1 MISMIGAIAR
11 VAFVVIAT
19 TVCLPIA
26 ASRAQTYIF
35 AYVSDTGTGTACTV
49 AQPCGS
55 LGSAFTALDGNN
67 GRIVCLSPVNFTSQ
81 GAASSPNTSN
91 QTVEIDCPA
100 GMYSEGIFW
109 ASNVSN
115 VTLKVRNVA
124 FTNLGN
130 ASAIGFFGGGGT
142 LILENCVVE
151 ASITTALDIEPT
163 GALNLVIR
171 NSRISNNASGILL
184 KPAAGGS
191 IKATLDHVVIT
202 GNSGGGIKSDSTN
215 GIVNLDI
222 TDSEISNNAA
232 NGINLVG
239 SANQN
244 MLNLSRTVIAKNT
257 LTGLQTNGATAAAL
271 VETTLFDTNAS
282 GATDVINGGH
292 ILTYGNN
299 RIVGSSGSGF
309 TGPASLQ

>member
-11 VAFVVIAT
+11 VTFVVIAT

-26 ASRAQTYIF
+26 ASRAQTYNF
-35 AYVSDTGTGTACTV
+35 AYVSDTGTGSACTV

-55 LGSAFTALDGNN
+55 LGSAFTALDGSN

-239 SANQN
+239 SANQD

-257 LTGLQTNGATAAAL
+257 LTGLQTNGASAAAL

-282 GATDVINGGH
+282 GATAVVNGGR

-299 RIVGSSGSGF
+299 RTVGSPGSGF
-309 TGPASLQ
+309 TGTAPLN